1 MSVSTTAARDRVTV
15 VLLTGFPTFRA
26 RRVCEAL
33 LAEDDVEVHAVVR
46 TKFMADARTAVASM
60 GERGSRVSLIEG
72 DSAALDMG
80 LSGRELKELTHRV
93 EIIHHAAQVTY
104 LNVDKELAR
113 QVNVDGAREALEVA
127 ERCKNLRCLVIHS
140 SATVSGSFEGRFHEA
155 DLDVGQ
161 SFRNAVESTL
171 ARAERMARDAMSQ
184 LPIAV
189 VRPGVIV
196 GDSRTGE
203 IDRLDGPY
211 YLMMLMLTS
220 PPEVTLPLPGK
231 GDAPLHVVPID
242 FVAAAAAI
250 VGRDPRS
257 PGKTFHLADP
267 NPLPAKRVFELFAA
281 AAGRRTLRGF
291 FPSQITSAL
300 LRTPGLE
307 RFATSQ
313 RSLIEVL
320 GTSVVY
326 DTRNADAALG
336 ALRCPP
342 FASYVETLVSHVQGR
357 LKEKQRVRDDADDTG
372 LGA

>member
-1 MSVSTTAARDRVTV
+1 MTV

-33 LAEDDVEVHAVVR
+33 LADDDVEVRAVVR
-46 TKFMADARTAVASM
+46 TKFMADAQSAVASM
-60 GERGSRVSLIEG
+60 GERGARVSLIEG

-80 LSGRELKELTHRV
+80 LSGPELRELTARV

-104 LNVDKELAR
+104 LNVDRELAR

-127 ERCKNLRCLVIHS
+127 ERCKKLRCLVMHS

-161 SFRNAVESTL
+161 TFRNAVESTL
-171 ARAERMARDAMSQ
+171 ARAERMARDAMAD

-242 FVAAAAAI
+242 FVAAAAAL

-342 FASYVETLVSHVQGR
+342 FASYVETLVAHVQGR
-357 LKEKQRVRDDADDTG
+357 LKERQRARDVEVVT
-372 LGA
+372 

>member
-1 MSVSTTAARDRVTV
+1 MTV

-33 LAEDDVEVHAVVR
+33 LAYDDVEVRAVVR
-46 TKFMADARTAVASM
+46 NKFMADAQAAIAAM
-60 GERGSRVSLIEG
+60 GDRGARVRVIEG

-80 LSGRELKELTHRV
+80 LSGEELAELAEQV

-127 ERCKNLRCLVIHS
+127 ERCKRLRCLVMHS
-140 SATVSGSFEGRFHEA
+140 SATVSGSFEGRFNEA

-161 SFRNAVESTL
+161 TFRNAVELTL
-171 ARAERMARDAMSQ
+171 ARAERMAREAMAT

-196 GDSRTGE
+196 GDSHTGE

-242 FVAAAAAI
+242 FVAAAAVA
-250 VGRDPRS
+250 VGRHAS
-257 PGKTFHLADP
+257 AAGKTFHLTDP
-267 NPLPAKRVFELFAA
+267 HPLAARRVFELFAA
-281 AAGRRTLRGF
+281 ASGRRSLRGF

-320 GTSVVY
+320 GTDVVY
-326 DTRNADAALG
+326 DTRNSDAVLG
-336 ALRCPP
+336 ALSCPP
-342 FASYVETLVSHVQGR
+342 FASYVDKLVSHVQGR
-357 LKEKQRVRDDADDTG
+357 LKDRQRAREDGAEDAVT
-372 LGA
+372 